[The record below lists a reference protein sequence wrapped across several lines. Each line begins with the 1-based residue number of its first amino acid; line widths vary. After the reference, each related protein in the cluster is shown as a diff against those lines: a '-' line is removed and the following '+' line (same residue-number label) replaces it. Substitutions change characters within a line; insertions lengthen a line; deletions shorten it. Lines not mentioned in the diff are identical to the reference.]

1 MPSDIA
7 PSVHGGELPR
17 GGSNITMVVDVE
29 HVEQMLHRGTRQ
41 HFEVFCDEP
50 ERMGGEDNYPPPLT
64 YIAMGVG
71 F

>member
-1 MPSDIA
+1 
-7 PSVHGGELPR
+7 
-17 GGSNITMVVDVE
+17 MVVDVE
-29 HVEQMLHRGTRQ
+29 HVEKMLHRGTR
-41 HFEVFCDEP
+41 HRFEVFCDEP